1 MHPRLCQVDG
11 SELYLC
17 KDLIESVRREGRRG
31 EERERDGKAI
41 TFFPQYPDARRH
53 VSDK

>member
-17 KDLIESVRREGRRG
+17 KDLMESVRREGRG
-31 EERERDGKAI
+31 GREMEKQLL
-41 TFFPQYPDARRH
+41 FSQYPDARRH